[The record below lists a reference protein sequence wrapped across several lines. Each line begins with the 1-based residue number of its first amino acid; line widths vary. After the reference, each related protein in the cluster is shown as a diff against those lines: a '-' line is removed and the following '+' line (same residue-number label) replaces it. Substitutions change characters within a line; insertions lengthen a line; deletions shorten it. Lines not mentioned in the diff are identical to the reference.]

1 MSCSCLFRN
10 GSTVA
15 IYRLNFTNANK
26 MPRDAEEVLN
36 KLRALVQ
43 NGTLGPFEL
52 DQNAPVC
59 LVDIGTGQCQ
69 DVSSAMMSS
78 SMSSSAIAFESSS
91 DFMMSS
97 FDSSVSLQPS
107 DSSQVGLISSSSM
120 IPDVSL
126 SPSAEMS
133 SDLIAPSSVVSS
145 EDFLSSSALITAP
158 LVVESS
164 MRITNVDYTEN
175 MANKTSSDFLNFQ
188 EAFCSNVSCLFLSN
202 QSRCINHIN
211 LHSVQM
217 SCHK

>member
-10 GSTVA
+10 GSTVV
-15 IYRLNFTNANK
+15 IYKLTFTNANK

-43 NGTLGPFEL
+43 NGTLGPYEL

-59 LVDIGTGQCQ
+59 LVNIITGQCQ
-69 DVSSAMMSS
+69 VVSSAMMSS
-78 SMSSSAIAFESSS
+78 SISSAIGFESSS

-164 MRITNVDYTEN
+164 MRITNVDYNEN
-175 MANKTSSDFLNFQ
+175 MASNTSSEFLDFQ

>member
-10 GSTVA
+10 GSTVV
-15 IYRLNFTNANK
+15 IYKLTFTNANK
-26 MPRDAEEVLN
+26 MPRDADEVLN

-43 NGTLGPFEL
+43 NGTLGPYEL

-59 LVDIGTGQCQ
+59 LVNIITGQCQ
-69 DVSSAMMSS
+69 VVSSAMMSS
-78 SMSSSAIAFESSS
+78 SISSAIGFESSS

-164 MRITNVDYTEN
+164 MRITNVDYNEN
-175 MANKTSSDFLNFQ
+175 MANKTSSEFLDFQ